1 MIWFGIIVVIVSE
14 IGLITP
20 PIGMN
25 VFVVKSVIP
34 DARLR
39 DIFAGVVPF
48 IFALLLGLVLLF
60 MMPSIATFLPKLM
73 G

>member
-1 MIWFGIIVVIVSE
+1 
-14 IGLITP
+14 
-20 PIGMN
+20 MN